1 MNMVLL
7 MNCIGNQLLC
17 HDDELEG
24 RRIAYILYLVPE
36 DWNQEDGGNYCI
48 LIATTIFIDNE
59 WEYNRKQKFFCEI
72 ESNSFWPIR

>member
-7 MNCIGNQLLC
+7 TNYIGNQLLC

-36 DWNQEDGGNYCI
+36 DWNQEDGGKYSI
-48 LIATTIFIDNE
+48 LIDTTIFIGNE
-59 WEYNRKQKFFCEI
+59 WEYNKQAKVFL
-72 ESNSFWPIR
+72 